1 MSRIDK
7 QCAKNLEVLIRREPR
22 RGPFRALM
30 LTECSEA
37 KADTAS
43 INSIEVCPHKNS
55 KIRDKNPANCSS
67 LKLFNNLI
75 SVKRAS
81 SGAPVELGKYAMS
94 LRSQPIER
102 HITWSDTH
110 PLWNERTSLAA
121 SCAVPAT
128 KKNEK
133 KGRGRIHTPGYKIF
147 FTGRADTMAE
157 SGGMFR
163 AFQTHLWWVAATNRG
178 FSTPSPPFRRAS
190 HCHSGL
196 LLFHL

>member
-1 MSRIDK
+1 MKRGQSIEMSRIDK

-110 PLWNERTSLAA
+110 PL
-121 SCAVPAT
+121 
-128 KKNEK
+128 
-133 KGRGRIHTPGYKIF
+133 
-147 FTGRADTMAE
+147 
-157 SGGMFR
+157 
-163 AFQTHLWWVAATNRG
+163 
-178 FSTPSPPFRRAS
+178 
-190 HCHSGL
+190 
-196 LLFHL
+196 